1 MKSYNFCGFDHYL
14 LSRPKSYVTSCWMN
28 IDTCLL
34 YCEHWRRT
42 AISSSVDI
50 VWTCVELVDDIKM
63 QDFNSIITPWD
74 VYITIVVSM
83 LYYSAMMP
91 LLKNTIFR
99 NTRKNTL
106 LTAQQQIT
114 PKMAHFASLQNCL
127 NLLLPPSITCVFWVH
142 LNRG

>member
-1 MKSYNFCGFDHYL
+1 LKSYNFCGFDHYL
-14 LSRPKSYVTSCWMN
+14 LYRPKSYVTSCWMN

-34 YCEHWRRT
+34 YCEHWRRKT
-42 AISSSVDI
+42 ISSTVDI

-91 LLKNTIFR
+91 LSKNIIFR
-99 NTRKNTL
+99 NTRKNRCWL
-106 LTAQQQIT
+106 LSNKLHQ
-114 PKMAHFASLQNCL
+114 KMAHFASLQNCL
-127 NLLLPPSITCVFWVH
+127 NLLLPPSITCVF
-142 LNRG
+142 